1 MGAMTTSALLSP
13 GSPPMI
19 PARNQTGLFGIYDG
33 HGGVEV
39 AEFVSRN
46 FEEAFRNSP
55 YYKQMNYEMALQE
68 TFLRMDD
75 LLMTPEGK
83 MQIVEINKQY
93 PANVSQLEK
102 ALVASGS
109 LKGKLQNFLILYIDT
124 ENQSPQEMIENKG
137 CTAITVFIKDG
148 MIFCANAGDSRCVAA
163 IAGKAVPLST
173 DHKPTLSREKQRV
186 IKAGFSVNGEGRI
199 DGNLNLSRSIGD
211 LRYKKNKK
219 LKP

>member
-1 MGAMTTSALLSP
+1 MGAMTTSALHSP
-13 GSPPMI
+13 GSPPLL

-46 FEEAFRNSP
+46 FEEAFRSSP

-83 MQIVEINKQY
+83 MQIVEINKQN

-109 LKGKLQNFLILYIDT
+109 LKGKVQNFL
-124 ENQSPQEMIENKG
+124 
-137 CTAITVFIKDG
+137 
-148 MIFCANAGDSRCVAA
+148 
-163 IAGKAVPLST
+163 
-173 DHKPTLSREKQRV
+173 
-186 IKAGFSVNGEGRI
+186 
-199 DGNLNLSRSIGD
+199 LNFL
-211 LRYKKNKK
+211 
-219 LKP
+219 

>member
-13 GSPPMI
+13 GSPPLL

-46 FEEAFRNSP
+46 FEEAFRSSP

-83 MQIVEINKQY
+83 MQIVEINKQN

-109 LKGKLQNFLILYIDT
+109 LKGKVQNFLFILYIDT
-124 ENQSPQEMIENKG
+124 EN
-137 CTAITVFIKDG
+137 
-148 MIFCANAGDSRCVAA
+148 
-163 IAGKAVPLST
+163 
-173 DHKPTLSREKQRV
+173 
-186 IKAGFSVNGEGRI
+186 
-199 DGNLNLSRSIGD
+199 
-211 LRYKKNKK
+211 
-219 LKP
+219 